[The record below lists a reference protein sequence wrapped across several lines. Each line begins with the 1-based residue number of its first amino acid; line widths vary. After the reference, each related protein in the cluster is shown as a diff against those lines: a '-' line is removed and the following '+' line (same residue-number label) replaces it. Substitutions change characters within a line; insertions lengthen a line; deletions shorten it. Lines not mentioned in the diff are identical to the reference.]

1 MFEVCFI
8 ATVLFCGYAIE
19 AGIITETTKERL
31 TQLEQDR
38 LNVDMEIKNRQAQ
51 NSLPELSEKH
61 IIYMLNHFYKHRAD
75 EDFYDK
81 IIDGFIHKVYVYDD
95 SLYIIYNLID
105 TGKDIDKSDIDSL
118 YMSSHINLHGDPPGN
133 RTPNL
138 LIKSQMLCQLS

>member
-1 MFEVCFI
+1 L
-8 ATVLFCGYAIE
+8 AGLYTGYHIRVY
-19 AGIITETTKERL
+19 RL
-31 TQLEQDR
+31 SFPEPRDYRVVFLYT
-38 LNVDMEIKNRQAQ
+38 KNRQAQ

-138 LIKSQMLCQLS
+138 LIKSSNTRFFYFM